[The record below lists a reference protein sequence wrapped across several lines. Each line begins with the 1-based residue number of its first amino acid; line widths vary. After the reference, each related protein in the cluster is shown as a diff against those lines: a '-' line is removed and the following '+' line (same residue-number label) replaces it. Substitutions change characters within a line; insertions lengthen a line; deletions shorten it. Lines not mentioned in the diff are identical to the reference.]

1 MARLRLQIMRHRT
14 IGRAIASMMNGVITD
29 MENGATVAT
38 FIGQAAIEL
47 GTGVSP
53 DGLCKTVYANRTE
66 VISPPVI

>member
-1 MARLRLQIMRHRT
+1 
-14 IGRAIASMMNGVITD
+14 MMNGVITD
-29 MENGATVAT
+29 MENGTATVAT

-66 VISPPVI
+66 VINPSIICKSAATCFRADEVIE